1 MIKLR
6 KYIDEINSINLSC
19 ANVFVDWKY
28 FSCERC
34 AHGPFVLLFCTN
46 KTMYIFISLR
56 HFRPLPLL
64 HLSTVGKKHRFC
76 NLVET
81 SFQRVYQGQFQS
93 RRIAERAD
101 V

>member
-1 MIKLR
+1 MYLLIGN
-6 KYIDEINSINLSC
+6 ISHVS
-19 ANVFVDWKY
+19 NVPCSFILYKQNYV
-28 FSCERC
+28 
-34 AHGPFVLLFCTN
+34 HL
-46 KTMYIFISLR
+46 YIFETLILK

-93 RRIAERAD
+93 RRIAERA
-101 V
+101 VA